1 VPKKAK
7 RTVARRKASAPRFAT
22 VRSLVRYATM
32 RFAKAKLVFGQ
43 GTHAPVEEAIFL
55 VYETLGL
62 PVHRVDSHLSRK
74 VTAAEHKRVL
84 ALIETRVR
92 SRTPAAYL
100 LKRAWLQGLSFHVD
114 ERVIVPRS
122 YLAELLNGELFQ
134 AGRALVDAAKVKRV
148 LDLCTG
154 SGCLAVLAC
163 HVFPNAQVDAVDL
176 SKDALDVAAVNVAQH
191 KLNKC
196 ITLYRGDLFA
206 PLGDAVYDII
216 VTNPPYVDAKA
227 MAALPEEYAKEPKMA
242 LAGGRDG
249 LDIVRRILHEAPAHL
264 SAHGGLLC
272 EVGRG
277 RAILERDYPDLRF
290 LWLDSEEST
299 GEVFWISA
307 EHLKH

>member
-1 VPKKAK
+1 
-7 RTVARRKASAPRFAT
+7 
-22 VRSLVRYATM
+22 
-32 RFAKAKLVFGQ
+32 
-43 GTHAPVEEAIFL
+43 
-55 VYETLGL
+55 
-62 PVHRVDSHLSRK
+62 
-74 VTAAEHKRVL
+74 
-84 ALIETRVR
+84 
-92 SRTPAAYL
+92 
-100 LKRAWLQGLSFHVD
+100 
-114 ERVIVPRS
+114 
-122 YLAELLNGELFQ
+122 
-134 AGRALVDAAKVKRV
+134 
-148 LDLCTG
+148 
-154 SGCLAVLAC
+154 
-163 HVFPNAQVDAVDL
+163 
-176 SKDALDVAAVNVAQH
+176 
-191 KLNKC
+191 
-196 ITLYRGDLFA
+196 LYRGDLFA